1 MRIIRMTYQGEST
14 KARTP
19 VFRHDLRE
27 SNGQAFV
34 ELALVL
40 PIFILL
46 LVGAVEVGRLAYA
59 SIEVS
64 NAARAGVAYG
74 AQTGTTA
81 SDLANIQLA
90 AQKDAPN
97 ITTLVATA
105 TLSCSCETSAGVL
118 PAPGSCD
125 NGVINLTTCPSPSH
139 IVEYVK
145 VTTTAPVNTVFHFP
159 GIPSQMTF
167 RGFALMR
174 VEQ

>member
-1 MRIIRMTYQGEST
+1 M
-14 KARTP
+14 
-19 VFRHDLRE
+19 FRHRLRE

-74 AQTGTTA
+74 AQNGTTA
-81 SDLANIQLA
+81 SDFPHIQLA

-97 ITTLVATA
+97 ISTLTATA

-118 PAPGSCD
+118 GTVGSCD
-125 NGVINLTTCPSPSH
+125 KGVINLTSCPSPSH
-139 IVEYVK
+139 IVEYVH
-145 VTTTAPVNTVFHFP
+145 VTTTTTAPVNTLFHFP
-159 GIPSQMTF
+159 GIPSSITF
-167 RGFALMR
+167 NGFALMR